1 MTQNPE
7 IIRENTGKLDCIKFF
22 TRKFVSHKSF
32 IEDFYSYKL
41 CELGPNIRPNSSTYV
56 NNISEWSK

>member
-22 TRKFVSHKSF
+22 KRKFVSHKSL
-32 IEDFYSYKL
+32 IEDFCSYKL
-41 CELGPNIRPNSSTYV
+41 CELGPNIRADSSTYIS
-56 NNISEWSK
+56 NISE